1 MTPSALRN
9 ALSARRPSWPYDP
22 LELLVAVEEQ
32 ANEHPGDPTWTALLL
47 STHLAA
53 TAPTQLPPGL
63 LRDELV
69 RFDGLS
75 ATWAARDPEGRAFIV
90 RVPRPHLSAVEHRQL
105 ARDARALQP
114 LIAGL
119 VLRDGCL
126 VAPLPGQPIAVL
138 PEPVAIRVV
147 ANTLQSLTSWS
158 TRGFGP
164 MAPHEV
170 EWRESN
176 GTVHLVCLTP
186 APLRLDAWMR
196 HLAFTLRPR
205 GLLAPVLRGLVE
217 LPPTTPTDAGER
229 LTKALT
235 DDLAARCTE
244 LSQRV
249 LSSGHTRRRA
259 RLQHAILSLQR
270 VVPPPVGQGA
280 VGFDLDARP
289 TEVVSDGHYVR
300 WGPVAN
306 TSVLFD
312 GTGFDAPTAR
322 RLLRALAT
330 APATDPG
337 FPEAMGRWI
346 SAGLRLRTL
355 RLLLEKT
362 GT

>member
-22 LELLVAVEEQ
+22 LELLVAVEAQ
-32 ANEHPGDPTWTALLL
+32 ADEHPGDPTWTALLL
-47 STHLAA
+47 SAHLAA
-53 TAPTQLPPGL
+53 TAPTQLPEGL
-63 LRDELV
+63 LRDALV

-75 ATWAARDPEGRAFIV
+75 ATWAARDPEGNPFLV

-114 LIAGL
+114 LIDGL

-126 VAPLPGQPIAVL
+126 VAPLIGQPIATAL
-138 PEPVAIRVV
+138 PEPVAVRVV
-147 ANTLQSLTSWS
+147 ANTLQALAEWS
-158 TRGFGP
+158 SRGFGP
-164 MAPHEV
+164 MAPHEQ
-170 EWRESN
+170 EWREAD

-217 LPPTTPTDAGER
+217 LPPTTAAEAGER

-235 DDLAARCTE
+235 DDLAARSTE
-244 LSQRV
+244 LRQRI

-259 RLQHAILSLQR
+259 RLQHAIASLQR
-270 VVPPPVGQGA
+270 VVPPPVGHGA

-289 TEVVSDGHYVR
+289 TQVVSDGHQVR
-300 WGPVAN
+300 WGPVAEFA
-306 TSVLFD
+306 VLFD

-330 APATDPG
+330 APAAEPG
-337 FPEAMGRWI
+337 FPDAMGRWV

-362 GT
+362 